1 MQPDRH
7 TPYRKLSGAV
17 WLGPDHLLYLRR
29 QLFSERPKRFAY
41 ADIQAITLRQT
52 SVFSRVQKALLIV
65 TALFCGV
72 TAMSAVAVGP
82 GWFLLVPAFPAL
94 LALAALLAH
103 RHRGPTCVL
112 HIRTAVQVE
121 ELQTLRRLRRAR
133 PAFDLLSQEAA
144 RAQGVEDRAAF
155 APESGPSPLREWA
168 TAPFD
173 TDVSRPVL
181 ERREHQRRDYN
192 GSAHALLFASL
203 LLSAVI
209 SAVALVKLDWMVLSV
224 AFLNLM
230 VTLGCLVAALVMQ
243 HARNVSREL
252 RIMGWV
258 CTVYAALSNMVSSF
272 TAPAGVGAALLSR
285 GEINVWAYPTFLAD
299 VIVTMVLEVI
309 LAMFGFYVLAQF
321 RHRQRRERETTP
333 AGGLEPPPLTDAVR
347 ETAEEEQS

>member
-52 SVFSRVQKALLIV
+52 PVFSRVQKALLIV

-133 PAFDLLSQEAA
+133 PAFDSQPGSRPRPGRRRPCRVRPRIRAVPPARVGDGPLRYRCVAA
-144 RAQGVEDRAAF
+144 RA
-155 APESGPSPLREWA
+155 
-168 TAPFD
+168 
-173 TDVSRPVL
+173 
-181 ERREHQRRDYN
+181 
-192 GSAHALLFASL
+192 
-203 LLSAVI
+203 
-209 SAVALVKLDWMVLSV
+209 
-224 AFLNLM
+224 
-230 VTLGCLVAALVMQ
+230 
-243 HARNVSREL
+243 
-252 RIMGWV
+252 
-258 CTVYAALSNMVSSF
+258 
-272 TAPAGVGAALLSR
+272 
-285 GEINVWAYPTFLAD
+285 
-299 VIVTMVLEVI
+299 
-309 LAMFGFYVLAQF
+309 
-321 RHRQRRERETTP
+321 
-333 AGGLEPPPLTDAVR
+333 
-347 ETAEEEQS
+347 